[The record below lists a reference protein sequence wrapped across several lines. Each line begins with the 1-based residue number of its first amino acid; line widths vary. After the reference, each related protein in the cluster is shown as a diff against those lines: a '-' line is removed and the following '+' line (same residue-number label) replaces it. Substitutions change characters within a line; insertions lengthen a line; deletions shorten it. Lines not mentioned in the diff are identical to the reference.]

1 MPRVRTAADAAPT
14 DHGPR
19 TTAHA
24 RHGPCPWS
32 PRSDAAA
39 GARPRC
45 RHGDTDRAH
54 GAHRFRVT
62 THLRMH
68 ARRCEY
74 RRGRL
79 PSVHMFSRTRLSLP
93 LRLRHVTGCT
103 HAASSDA
110 TCVDT
115 DEPLSL
121 SLSRLLQGDGAC
133 HKRNV
138 QHSARLS
145 AASRG
150 GVATPWGQRPPAR
163 ASTHTR
169 TKTRNKRSCL
179 TASAAS
185 RPAPPHSHTPCAARG
200 QIKLCAALSAM
211 RDAMAR
217 MEAIR
222 PLGARLRTSSSMR
235 PSS

>member
-1 MPRVRTAADAAPT
+1 MAMPMVTKVRA
-14 DHGPR
+14 
-19 TTAHA
+19 
-24 RHGPCPWS
+24 
-32 PRSDAAA
+32 SDAAA

-121 SLSRLLQGDGAC
+121 TQPPPPGRRRMPQKECTTLCAPLGRVKG
-133 HKRNV
+133 R
-138 QHSARLS
+138 
-145 AASRG
+145 RG
-150 GVATPWGQRPPAR
+150 HTMGPAPAR
-163 ASTHTR
+163 QSKHTHTR